1 MSMTPKA
8 QAIYLVSSMGI
19 STSWATNYTGG
30 EDYPMYKNQYAKECA
45 LIAVDKLIEIAE
57 DDVHLKSTVFSET
70 HRNYK
75 SYWRLV
81 KTEIEKL

>member
-1 MSMTPKA
+1 
-8 QAIYLVSSMGI
+8 
-19 STSWATNYTGG
+19 
-30 EDYPMYKNQYAKECA
+30 MYKNQYAKECA

-57 DDVHLKSTVFSET
+57 DDAHLKSTVFSET